1 MSRRDAV
8 VALVILAILAGIPR
22 LLSGTYVLDL
32 GVLTFMFVSQAIA
45 WNLLGGYAGQV
56 SFGYAVFFGIGAY
69 STGALWL
76 RGWQPLLTLPVG
88 ALLAVVAALLVG
100 VPAFRLTG
108 PYFSIATL
116 GIGLAMR
123 VVALNADAITGGAS
137 GLNLPTQVPGKEW
150 FYYSMLALLS
160 GCFLV
165 SALVGRSRFG
175 LALVAL
181 RLDQA
186 AAASLGV
193 NVALYKNLAHALG
206 AALVAVGGGL
216 YAVYFQ
222 YIHPDQVFGFEISIG
237 MVLMPVIGGLG
248 TLWGPVLGG
257 TLYYA
262 IQDTLLTV
270 FPFAHLLVYG
280 FLLMVIMLI
289 EPRGLLGLVRHLR
302 PQVAGRPRAK
312 LPEHSLADGS

>member
-1 MSRRDAV
+1 
-8 VALVILAILAGIPR
+8 
-22 LLSGTYVLDL
+22 
-32 GVLTFMFVSQAIA
+32 
-45 WNLLGGYAGQV
+45 
-56 SFGYAVFFGIGAY
+56 
-69 STGALWL
+69 
-76 RGWQPLLTLPVG
+76 
-88 ALLAVVAALLVG
+88 
-100 VPAFRLTG
+100 
-108 PYFSIATL
+108 
-116 GIGLAMR
+116 MR
-123 VVALNADAITGGAS
+123 VVALNTEAITGGAS

-150 FYYSMLALLS
+150 FYYSMLILMS

-165 SALVGRSRFG
+165 SAWVRRSRFG
-175 LALVAL
+175 MALTAL

-193 NVALYKNLAHALG
+193 NVALYKNLAHTLG
-206 AALVAVGGGL
+206 AVLVAAGGGI

-280 FLLMVIMLI
+280 LLLMVIMLI
-289 EPRGLLGLVRHLR
+289 EPRGLLGFARLLR
-302 PQVAGRPRAK
+302 PTLVMLSPAK
-312 LPEHSLADGS
+312 QPYPLTPDSSLRSE

>member
-1 MSRRDAV
+1 MSRADAI
-8 VALVILAILAGIPR
+8 VALAILIVLVAVPHV
-22 LLSGTYVLDL
+22 LSGTYVLDL
-32 GVLTFMFVSQAIA
+32 GVLTFMFVAQALA

-69 STGALWL
+69 STGVLWL
-76 RGWQPLLTLPVG
+76 RGWPPLLTLPVG
-88 ALLAVVAALLVG
+88 ALLAVLAALAIGL
-100 VPAFRLTG
+100 PAFRLAG

-123 VVALNADAITGGAS
+123 VVALNAAAITV
-137 GLNLPTQVPGKEW
+137 T
-150 FYYSMLALLS
+150 
-160 GCFLV
+160 
-165 SALVGRSRFG
+165 
-175 LALVAL
+175 AL
-181 RLDQA
+181 RLDQT

-193 NVALYKNLAHALG
+193 NVALYKNLAHVLG
-206 AALVAVGGGL
+206 AALVAIGGGI

-280 FLLMVIMLI
+280 LMLMVIMLV
-289 EPRGLLGLVRHLR
+289 EPRGLLGFARLVRLLAARR
-302 PQVAGRPRAK
+302 PARLSEASVADR
-312 LPEHSLADGS
+312 S